1 VSALRHRDVVAGPPV
16 RAAVGSALDRLAARA
31 LAIPAGPGPV
41 ADLSRVRL
49 LREARIAGARCR
61 ADGADIIGLVTDFQA
76 YRAELRRR
84 PLSPDAPAGAPS
96 TGRNERAD
104 ALLDDV
110 LVAIVRG
117 YEGRLEPEPP
127 STPPDRTATAHRR
140 PPARS
145 LGSSK
150 RE

>member
-1 VSALRHRDVVAGPPV
+1 MRE
-16 RAAVGSALDRLAARA
+16 AVGSALDRLAARA
-31 LAIPAGPGPV
+31 LAIPASPGPL
-41 ADLSRVRL
+41 AELWRPTL
-49 LREARIAGARCR
+49 LREATIAGMRGR
-61 ADGADIIGLVTDFQA
+61 AAGADIIRLVADFQA

-96 TGRNERAD
+96 TGRNVRAD

-117 YEGRLEPEPP
+117 YEGRFKLEPP
-127 STPPDRTATAHRR
+127 SMLPDPTAEAHLC
-140 PPARS
+140 ASVRS
-145 LGSSK
+145 PGSSK